1 MSQVETT
8 RPARS
13 TQTRKERV
21 ETFLKGFEWTWATA
35 VVFSLGLVFF
45 LLISTSVLPS
55 FWLYFSEQTLGWQGP
70 TDIEAALLEVPTLP
84 PGGDPAE
91 YQELL
96 LQIRDAVAMGLF
108 GLGLGGVLRHTA
120 VAITVFVA
128 VLLILPAMLGPAL
141 PEDLEKKVIPYVPIA
156 AAQAIYTQVRDAAGP
171 FTLLSP
177 WSGLL
182 VLAGWVI
189 TLLVAGIV
197 VLNRRDA

>member
-8 RPARS
+8 TPVRS

-21 ETFLKGFEWTWATA
+21 ETFLKTFEWTWATA

-70 TDIEAALLEVPTLP
+70 TDVEAALQEVRTLL

-96 LQIRDAVAMGLF
+96 LQVRDAIAMGLS
-108 GLGLGGVLRHTA
+108 T
-120 VAITVFVA
+120 
-128 VLLILPAMLGPAL
+128 GP
-141 PEDLEKKVIPYVPIA
+141 I
-156 AAQAIYTQVRDAAGP
+156 
-171 FTLLSP
+171 
-177 WSGLL
+177 
-182 VLAGWVI
+182 I
-189 TLLVAGIV
+189 TLLVGAAIMQ
-197 VLNRRDA
+197 NWRRKLRGASDSRPTGGYR